1 MKAARAWS
9 VRPTVLVEEWDERD
23 RVLAEAL
30 IEYEEAAFCPG
41 CGQLKS
47 KAWDED
53 TSGSWQHAKIKC
65 FACEGHEQAQKN
77 DTEPEAGEL
86 KFLSLNEDDVRRAK
100 ARKNAPKIDLDSL

>member
-1 MKAARAWS
+1 MRAARAWS

-30 IEYEEAAFCPG
+30 IEYEANAFCPG

-53 TSGSWQHAKIKC
+53 TSESWQHETVKC
-65 FACEGHEQAQKN
+65 FACEGHETLSKN
-77 DTEPEAGEL
+77 EKDREPGEL
-86 KFLSLNEDDVRRAK
+86 KFLTVDEANVKARK
-100 ARKNAPKIDLDSL
+100 ARKNAPKIDLDAI